1 MKKFKKI
8 ILKTDDEDD
17 FKLKIFIT
25 DFNKSPLSNTK
36 RKEILFHFKKI
47 IFQYK
52 ILLNIIYELK
62 TSLFYINKIEQ
73 EKNLQDLF

>member
-1 MKKFKKI
+1 MIEFKKI

-47 IFQYK
+47 ILTK
-52 ILLNIIYELK
+52 
-62 TSLFYINKIEQ
+62 NK
-73 EKNLQDLF
+73 K